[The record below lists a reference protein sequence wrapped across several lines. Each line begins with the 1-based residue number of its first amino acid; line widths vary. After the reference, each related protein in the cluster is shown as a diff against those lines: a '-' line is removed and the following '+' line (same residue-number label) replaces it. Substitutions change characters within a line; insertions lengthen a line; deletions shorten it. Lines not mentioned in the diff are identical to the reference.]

1 MQAETGADL
10 PEVGPMATVINETDI
25 DTEHVMSEFFAQAS
39 PEVAALV
46 RWQQGVRTRRGS
58 LWDRD
63 QYITPHFTWQ
73 QFRTAQTAVEND
85 DIVSGVLETTEA
97 LAFGKMS
104 IATDD
109 DDEADVWEQIS
120 EDIDLDARM
129 REMWREEF
137 TCSQFYCA
145 VYDGIKSYKVS
156 GKGPGGRAKRKSFDN
171 LRVPIGMTMLDP
183 CKIVPVG
190 NTLFNQD
197 QLAYA
202 ADVPELDVINAVIN
216 GQRDLDPVIGQLLV
230 RPYEPDLVERTQLAE
245 LGLPTGHLYLM
256 DSRRVFRHTAT
267 RPQYKRFAAV
277 RLKTV
282 FELLDL
288 KQQLREMDR
297 AMLLGGTNYLVLV
310 KRGSDKIPATN
321 PEVRDTENRFRT
333 MARVPVIVG
342 DHRLTV
348 EIIQPH
354 SDYTL
359 DADRYDTIDTRI
371 TIRLFSMFISN
382 KQQAAARTDDSIKLA
397 RVIGRS
403 LESRRF
409 MLKKTI
415 EQRIIKPAFERN
427 AQFSQ
432 MPELRFHPKRVALDL
447 DPALLNYILDLY
459 DRGDISRET
468 LLEQIDISQETE
480 AKRRQAEKIRYDSI
494 FETQIPGMPVPVDAG
509 GNSVPQSR
517 STGTP
522 PPASRTKTNANRV
535 ANTKPAASEV
545 PADPKSAG
553 RRGGGNRKGGGAGR
567 TGDAARNAGKPK
579 PRSGSESED
588 AELGDEE

>member
-1 MQAETGADL
+1 MQAEAGSEMQ
-10 PEVGPMATVINETDI
+10 EVGGVHTTILDQTGLGLDTD
-25 DTEHVMSEFFAQAS
+25 HVMSEFMAQAP

-46 RWQQGVRTRRGS
+46 RWQQGVRGRRGGIF
-58 LWDRD
+58 DRD
-63 QYITPHFTWQ
+63 QYVTPEFPWQ
-73 QFRTAQTAVEND
+73 QFRTAQRAVEND

-97 LAFGKMS
+97 LAFGRMS

-109 DDEADVWEQIS
+109 DDEADIWEQIAQ
-120 EDIDLDARM
+120 DIDLDARM

-137 TCSQFYCA
+137 TCSQMYIA
-145 VYDGIKSYKVS
+145 VYDGIRDYKVS
-156 GKGPGGRAKRKSFDN
+156 GKGPGGRSKRKSFN
-171 LRVPIGMTMLDP
+171 GLRVPIGITMLDP

-230 RPYEPDLVERTQLAE
+230 RPYQPDLVERTQLSE

-256 DSRRVFRHTAT
+256 DSNRVFRHTAT
-267 RPQYKRFAAV
+267 RPQYKRFADV

-282 FELLDL
+282 FELLDM
-288 KQQLREMDR
+288 KTQLREMDR

-321 PEVRDTENRFRT
+321 PEVRDTESRFRS

-342 DHRLTV
+342 DHRLSV
-348 EIIQPH
+348 EIITPH

-359 DADRYDTIDTRI
+359 DADRYDTIDSRI

-382 KQQAAARTDDSIKLA
+382 KQQSAARTDDSIKLA

-415 EQRIIKPAFERN
+415 ERRIIKPTFEKN
-427 AQFSQ
+427 DQFSQ

-447 DPALLNYILDLY
+447 DPALLNYILDIY

-480 AKRRQAEKIRYDSI
+480 AHRRADEKVRYDKI
-494 FETQIPGMPVPVDAG
+494 FETQIPGMPVPTDDTG
-509 GNSVPQSR
+509 TPVPQSR
-517 STGTP
+517 STGNP
-522 PPASRTKTNANRV
+522 PPASRTKTNAGKTP
-535 ANTKPAASEV
+535 ANQTVS
-545 PADPKSAG
+545 ADPKTAG
-553 RRGGGNRKGGGAGR
+553 RRGGGNRGGGGAGR
-567 TGDAARNAGKPK
+567 TGDAARNAGKPQK
-579 PRSGSESED
+579 DDPE
-588 AELGDEE
+588 AE

>member
-1 MQAETGADL
+1 MGAEDGPDL
-10 PEVGPMATVINETDI
+10 PEVGSNAVVLNDSGV
-25 DTEHVMSEFFAQAS
+25 DTADVMRQFYAQAA

-46 RWQQGVRTRRGS
+46 RWTQSNKSRRGN
-58 LWDRD
+58 LFDRD
-63 QYITPHFTWQ
+63 RYVMPGYVWQ
-73 QFRTAQTAVEND
+73 QFRTAQFAVEND

-109 DDEADVWEQIS
+109 DDEADIWQQIA

-137 TCSQFYCA
+137 SCSQFYCA

-156 GKGPGGRAKRKSFDN
+156 GKGPGGRAKRRSFEN
-171 LRVPIGMTMLDP
+171 LRVPIGITMLDP

-216 GQRDLDPVIGQLLV
+216 GQRDLDPIVGQLLV
-230 RPYEPDLVERTQLAE
+230 RPYQPDLVERTQLAE
-245 LGLPTGHLYLM
+245 MGLPTGHLYLM

-267 RPQYKRFAAV
+267 RPQYKRFADV

-282 FELLDL
+282 FELLDM
-288 KQQLREMDR
+288 KTQLREMDR
-297 AMLLGGTNYLVLV
+297 AMLLGGTNYLVVV
-310 KRGSDKIPATN
+310 KRGSEKWPATN
-321 PEVRDTENRFRT
+321 PEIRDMEQRFRT

-342 DHRLTV
+342 DHRLSV
-348 EIIQPH
+348 EIIAPH
-354 SDYTL
+354 NDYTL
-359 DADRYDTIDTRI
+359 DADRYDTIDSRI

-382 KQQAAARTDDSIKLA
+382 KQQSAARSDDSIKLA

-415 EQRIIKPAFERN
+415 ERRVIKPTFENN
-427 AQFSQ
+427 AQFTE

-447 DPALLNYILDLY
+447 DPALLNYLLDIY

-468 LLEQIDISQETE
+468 LLEQVDISQETE
-480 AKRRQAEKIRYDSI
+480 AKRRRGEKVLYDPI
-494 FETQIPGMPVPVDAG
+494 FETQIPGMAAPMDATG
-509 GNSVPQSR
+509 APIPQSR
-517 STGTP
+517 
-522 PPASRTKTNANRV
+522 TKANAN
-535 ANTKPAASEV
+535 ASSATGPAAQQVVKEN
-545 PADPKSAG
+545 PKGGG
-553 RRGGGNRKGGGAGR
+553 RRGGGSRHGGGGTR
-567 TGDAARNAGKPK
+567 TGDAARNAGKIANKTATQPDD
-579 PRSGSESED
+579 GSD
-588 AELGDEE
+588 